1 MYEGGIRPCTGRQP
15 SCSCTLKTHTLYEI
29 LTLERSQDYAAEKS
43 LGKWRRMALVVAA
56 FDILLVFSIVIL
68 EGHYLVD
75 LVAGIAVAALV
86 IFIQSSQN
94 VKEQNTAVD
103 QMIETSAFH

>member
-1 MYEGGIRPCTGRQP
+1 LFVHAENPYSIRD
-15 SCSCTLKTHTLYEI
+15 

-43 LGKWRRMALVVAA
+43 LGKWRRMALVLAA